1 MWDWTSGR
9 TDPATAVPEHGLW
22 PGVLS
27 ATKETLMTDARC
39 VPKEETRFA
48 GNGGRAVEDAAT
60 SDLRDLEDGARTG
73 QPGDTA
79 FNVDEPGRF
88 GDMKQNLTN
97 QWKVRESSAVP
108 RD

>member
-1 MWDWTSGR
+1 
-9 TDPATAVPEHGLW
+9 
-22 PGVLS
+22 
-27 ATKETLMTDARC
+27 MTDARR

-60 SDLRDLEDGARTG
+60 SDLRDLEEVAG

-88 GDMKQNLTN
+88 GDLKQNLTN
-97 QWKVRESSAVP
+97 QWKVRESSAVM